1 MSDDVWLDAPDREG
15 FWYFD
20 TDDCPDG
27 LLIIGRAV
35 VDSPRMKSG
44 ALYVRNGRNNIPIV
58 QYCAT
63 NPGRWL
69 RIPPPEE
76 LAEMYSQLRTADRP
90 TGPPRFGGRISLAQF
105 MRLAPKLVPA
115 TVVVLQSRA
124 TMDPLYLNPAVP
136 DQLPRGFDSATL
148 IGSVDHMGYWTWD
161 GQGGPT
167 DARRELLTRLEAF
180 HAFANDADLLCREPE
195 EKP

>member
-76 LAEMYSQLRTADRP
+76 LAASRDQLMGMAREAYRRQCRIDSLTDCLKLAYRHVALADP
-90 TGPPRFGGRISLAQF
+90 DVASGELGE
-105 MRLAPKLVPA
+105 RLASELA
-115 TVVVLQSRA
+115 E
-124 TMDPLYLNPAVP
+124 TMGDEEFQEWV
-136 DQLPRGFDSATL
+136 RGFSD
-148 IGSVDHMGYWTWD
+148 
-161 GQGGPT
+161 
-167 DARRELLTRLEAF
+167 
-180 HAFANDADLLCREPE
+180 
-195 EKP
+195 